1 MTLSKEADKTF
12 FVFNPWQSAPNV
24 QYVYRWDEGNNNIPE
39 SEPVGYVRE
48 EMTQSCYNTQ
58 W

>member
-1 MTLSKEADKTF
+1 MSKEADKTF